1 MNGSSVVDWL
11 LGLGVASPAFNPPE
25 GAWFPEKVRRR
36 GATMTGW
43 FTPSGEK
50 DVNEI

>member
-11 LGLGVASPAFNPPE
+11 LGLGLQAPLSTRSE